1 MQQPKGTSAGA
12 HPQHEGSLLLMSI
25 IAWSGGA
32 LFVVS
37 LAYFLYSYLY
47 RFGRPVPDGPVL
59 RRIGV
64 DCLLFSAFALHHSVF
79 ARTPVKA
86 WVRSVTPPPLERSV
100 YTWLASLLFIAA
112 CWAWQPVPGRL
123 YELEGPWRRLL
134 EVAQI
139 AGIVL
144 TVLAARALD
153 VLDLAGIR
161 PVRRARTGAPPAHAP
176 LSTTGVFGIVRHPL
190 YFGWALLVLAA
201 PDMTATRAVFALVST
216 AYVAIAISWEERGL
230 VETFGAD
237 YERYRRRVRWRMV
250 PFVY

>member
-1 MQQPKGTSAGA
+1 MEQPNGAGA
-12 HPQHEGSLLLMSI
+12 PAQPPQARSILLMGFV
-25 IAWSGGA
+25 AWSGGA
-32 LFVVS
+32 LFVAS

-59 RRIGV
+59 WPV
-64 DCLLFSAFALHHSVF
+64 FADCLLFSAFALHHSLF

-86 WVRSVTPPPLERSV
+86 WMRAVAPPALERSV
-100 YTWLASLLFIAA
+100 YTWIASLLFIAA

-123 YELEGPWRRLL
+123 YELEGPWRRMA
-134 EVAQI
+134 EAAQM

-161 PVRRARTGAPPAHAP
+161 AVTRARTGAPPAHVP

-201 PDMTATRAVFALVST
+201 SDMTATRAVFALVST
-216 AYVAIAISWEERGL
+216 AYLAMAISWEERGL